1 MANDH
6 FETVTR
12 VTTTTPAPKADLDA
26 IYARV
31 ARRRELL
38 QLTEAY
44 VVGWGQGAMT
54 RAGIIKALELAT
66 YTLSKVDEQ
75 LDEEFDVED

>member
-12 VTTTTPAPKADLDA
+12 VTTTTPAPKADP
-26 IYARV
+26 YPGFARDD
-31 ARRRELL
+31 RRRDLL

-44 VVGWGQGAMT
+44 VVGFGQGAMT